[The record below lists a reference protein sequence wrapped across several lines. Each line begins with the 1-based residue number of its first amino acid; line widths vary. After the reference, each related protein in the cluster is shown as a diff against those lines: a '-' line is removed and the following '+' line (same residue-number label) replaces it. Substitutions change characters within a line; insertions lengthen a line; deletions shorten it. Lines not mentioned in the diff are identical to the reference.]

1 MTERIRTIELMSKDE
16 ILDLQRDEIEEQ
28 ILVHTDRKLFEDEL
42 ETLKKDSATNRKKIK
57 KINSKLQSDMILS
70 MAILASRSIFKKH
83 NKSTY
88 LKKHFIDPV
97 ANDDV
102 MVYSQDNKVIS
113 AAIANLATE
122 SLTWFGIV
130 SGISSLKELHDISN
144 DAQHLINLMQKHIWH
159 GVLLK
164 EKRNLNRSYA
174 DSEIKRLKKIL
185 ENGKPCFHKEPG
197 NDLIVCKRCDEYEPR
212 LKDLAKDL
220 STEKETHI
228 RESKLEQYLF
238 QELDKVPKRRQNP
251 NSKNR
256 NAIYGAP
263 ELFSI
268 VVKSCAIAF
277 PNLSFTLLRDII
289 YKILVIFDKSEP
301 YKYEDINSTEG
312 ANMDYFES
320 LYFEDIFDKDYK
332 KKWSEYL
339 DVAEVQDYE
348 VSELI
353 NKLTEKDEACIATT
367 MKLGKLKTNKDLAQY
382 LGVSEETARAA
393 GIESINKLKKITDSL
408 ENDMKMIF
416 TTTLNHHLQGRYE
429 DEKNYA

>member
-1 MTERIRTIELMSKDE
+1 VTERIYTIELMSKDE
-16 ILDLQRDEIEEQ
+16 IIDLQRDEIDEQ
-28 ILVHTDRKLFEDEL
+28 ILVHSDRKLLKTEL
-42 ETLKKDSATNRKKIK
+42 EMLKKDSATNRKKIK
-57 KINSKLQSDMILS
+57 KINALLQSNMILS

-97 ANDDV
+97 ANDNV
-102 MVYSQDNKVIS
+102 AMYSQDNTVIS

-130 SGISSLKELHDISN
+130 SGISSLKELHDVSN
-144 DAQHLINLMQKHIWH
+144 DAQHLINLLQKHIWH

-164 EKRNLNRSYA
+164 EKKNLDRSYA

-185 ENGKPCFHKEPG
+185 ENGKPCFHMEPG
-197 NDLIVCKRCDEYEPR
+197 SDLIVCKKCDEYEPR
-212 LKDLAKDL
+212 LKKLAKDL
-220 STEKETHI
+220 STEKEGHI

-238 QELDKVPKRRQNP
+238 HELDKVPKRRQNP

-268 VVKSCAIAF
+268 VVKSCALAF
-277 PNLSFTLLRDII
+277 PNLSFTLLRKII

-301 YKYEDINSTEG
+301 FKYEDINNTEG

-320 LYFEDIFDKDYK
+320 LYFEDIFDHEHKERWK
-332 KKWSEYL
+332 KEMS
-339 DVAEVQDYE
+339 VAEVQDYE

-353 NKLTEKDEACIATT
+353 NKLTEEDEVCLATE
-367 MKLGKLKTNKDLAQY
+367 MQLGKFKTNKYLAEY
-382 LGVSEETARAA
+382 LGFSEEKARTVRKESLGKVKNLTA
-393 GIESINKLKKITDSL
+393 GL
-408 ENDMKMIF
+408 ENDMKGIF
-416 TTTLNHHLQGRYE
+416 TIALNHHLQGRYE
-429 DEKNYA
+429 NEENYA